1 MKHTKLIE
9 IYLQKT
15 KGWVDGL
22 VCKKLPL
29 RHEAHRSHVWYVSGR
44 PAPGSRDR
52 QIPGAHWL
60 NHGAPGSERDPD
72 LINTEKSNRGT
83 RRQHLASTHSST
95 DIQLHAHTHTNTQTR
110 TDTTCTQIKNKHTST
125 QVKSLHVHIQVQIT
139 LNITYILI

>member
-1 MKHTKLIE
+1 MC
-9 IYLQKT
+9 
-15 KGWVDGL
+15 GMCVDAQHQAAETG
-22 VCKKLPL
+22 
-29 RHEAHRSHVWYVSGR
+29 RSQELTG
-44 PAPGSRDR
+44 
-52 QIPGAHWL
+52 QL

-72 LINTEKSNRGT
+72 LINTVKSNRGT

-110 TDTTCTQIKNKHTST
+110 TDTTCTQIKTKHTST